1 MAERQ
6 AKRVASGDVEEPRRK
21 RGLVWLIFFAPG
33 ALMMWWQYMFPKAGE
48 VFGSGRRL
56 NNRFLQFATTMG
68 IYAMLFFMWM
78 LLTGRLDGP
87 RHRQPSA
94 GSPPAVTQTMPK
106 P

>member
-1 MAERQ
+1 MAESQ
-6 AKRVASGDVEEPRRK
+6 AKRAMSGDVEKPRRK

-68 IYAMLFFMWM
+68 IYAMLFFMWL
-78 LLTGRLDGP
+78 LLTDRLDF
-87 RHRQPSA
+87 RHPATPA
-94 GSPPAVTQTMPK
+94 GGPPAVTQPAPK
-106 P
+106 L